1 MDAPGQ
7 SDRTELS
14 AEPRT
19 NANARSNTDV
29 PATTD
34 DAAPTTDDA
43 APTTDDAAP
52 TADAARCVPTDAGR
66 QSDEALMEKG
76 FGSRIKN
83 QYELQAKTPTCAQ

>member
-29 PATTD
+29 PA
-34 DAAPTTDDA
+34 TTDDA